1 MRCFSFEMFLLGQE
15 VKHRNPAQAGEFAAS
30 MQKEPHHNGSKLKHI
45 KDNILLIC
53 LQNVWVLTGN

>member
-1 MRCFSFEMFLLGQE
+1 MRCFSFEMFLLVQE

-30 MQKEPHHNGSKLKHI
+30 MQKEPHHNGSKLQHI

-53 LQNVWVLTGN
+53 LQNV